1 MQISWFHIRHYISEI
16 KQFETVF
23 LVLPTWLLWIPN
35 TLLEL
40 TGLQVT
46 SPNVMYYLETL
57 LFDDEDDCEGEI

>member
-1 MQISWFHIRHYISEI
+1 MQISWFHKPHYISQI

-23 LVLPTWLLWIPN
+23 LLLPTWLLWIPN

-46 SPNVMYYLETL
+46 CTNVMY
-57 LFDDEDDCEGEI
+57 